1 MAMRVTT
8 RMMSEL
14 GVSRMNERLA
24 QLERSQ
30 RSLSTGRRIH
40 VASDDVS
47 GMSAALSARAG
58 IAEAKQ
64 AQRTAADGLS
74 WIQAA
79 ETRLTSATDQLQRA
93 NQLVLEANNSTTSQ
107 SGLDAIASELSEIR
121 DSILSVANSRHQGRF
136 VFGGYS
142 TATPI
147 ADPGSGWAYG
157 GDAGEVRR
165 RVGEGDTV
173 VVNVT
178 ADDVF
183 GFTDGDDVFSMLDG
197 VIADLTAGDRSGLGT
212 AIASVQTAL
221 DRVLQGRGVLGAAA
235 NRIELAEVRARADEL
250 DLKTQLSSVEDTD
263 MAEAIME
270 LQIQEVSYQAAQS
283 ALAKAIQPSLAQFL
297 R

>member
-14 GVSRMNERLA
+14 GLSRMNERLA

-30 RSLSTGRRIH
+30 RDLATGRRIH

-47 GMSAALSARAG
+47 GMSASLSARAG
-58 IAEAKQ
+58 IADARQ
-64 AQRTAADGLS
+64 AQRNAADGLS
-74 WIQAA
+74 WIQTA
-79 ETRLTSATDQLQRA
+79 ETRLSGATDQLQRA
-93 NQLVLEANNSTTSQ
+93 NQLILEANNSTNSQ
-107 SGLDAIASELSEIR
+107 QGLDAIASELSAIK
-121 DSILSVANSRHQGRF
+121 DSLLSVANSRHQGRY

-142 TATPI
+142 SSTPVE
-147 ADPGSGWAYG
+147 DPGSGWAYG
-157 GDAGEVRR
+157 GDNGEVRR

-183 GFTDGDDVFSMLDG
+183 GFTAGADVFTMLDG
-197 VIADLTAGDRSGLGT
+197 VISDLAAGDRSNLGS
-212 AIASVQTAL
+212 AINSVQGAL
-221 DRVLQGRGVLGAAA
+221 DRVLEGRGVLGAAA
-235 NRIELAEVRARADEL
+235 NRIELAEFRARADEL

-283 ALAKAIQPSLAQFL
+283 ALAKSLQPSLAQFL

>member
-30 RSLSTGRRIH
+30 RSLATGRRIH
-40 VASDDVS
+40 VSSDDVS

-58 IAEAKQ
+58 IAESKQ
-64 AQRTAADGLS
+64 AQRNAADGLS
-74 WIQAA
+74 WIQVA
-79 ETRLTSATDQLQRA
+79 ETRLSGATDQLQRA
-93 NQLVLEANNSTTSQ
+93 NQLILEANNSTTGQ
-107 SGLDAIASELSEIR
+107 TGLDAIGSELTAIR
-121 DSILSVANSRHQGRF
+121 DSLLSVANSRHQGRF

-142 TATPI
+142 SATPVE
-147 ADPGSGWAYG
+147 DPGSGWAYA
-157 GDAGEVRR
+157 GDNGEVRR
-165 RVGEGDTV
+165 RVGEGDSV

-183 GFTDGDDVFSMLDG
+183 GFTAGDDIFTTLDG
-197 VIADLTAGDRSGLGT
+197 VISDLAAGDRSNLGA
-212 AIASVQTAL
+212 AIDSVQGAL
-221 DRVLQGRGVLGAAA
+221 DRVLDGRGVLGAAA
-235 NRIELAEVRARADEL
+235 NRIELAEFRARADEL

-283 ALAKAIQPSLAQFL
+283 ALAKSLQPSLAQFL

>member
-58 IAEAKQ
+58 IAEAQQ
-64 AQRTAADGLS
+64 AQRNAADGLS

-93 NQLVLEANNSTTSQ
+93 NQLVLEANNSTTGQ
-107 SGLDAIASELSEIR
+107 SGLDAIASELSAIR
-121 DSILSVANSRHQGRF
+121 DSLLSVANSRHQGRF

-142 TATPI
+142 PNTPVE
-147 ADPGSGWAYG
+147 DPGSGWAYV
-157 GDAGEVRR
+157 GDDGAVRR

-183 GFTDGDDVFSMLDG
+183 GFADGDDVFSMLDG

-283 ALAKAIQPSLAQFL
+283 ALARAIQPSLAQFL

>member
-8 RMMSEL
+8 RMMSER

-30 RSLSTGRRIH
+30 RSLATGRRIH
-40 VASDDVS
+40 VSSDDVS
-47 GMSAALSARAG
+47 GMSAALRARAG

-64 AQRTAADGLS
+64 AQRNAADGLS
-74 WIQAA
+74 WIQVA

-93 NQLVLEANNSTTSQ
+93 NQLILEANNSTTGQ
-107 SGLDAIASELSEIR
+107 AALDAIASELSAIR
-121 DSILSVANSRHQGRF
+121 DSLVGVANSRHQGRF

-142 TATPI
+142 STTPVE
-147 ADPGSGWAYG
+147 DPGSGWAYG
-157 GDAGEVRR
+157 GDNGEVRR
-165 RVGEGDTV
+165 RIGEGDTV

-183 GFTDGDDVFSMLDG
+183 GFSDGDDVFTMLDG
-197 VIADLTAGDRSGLGT
+197 VIADLSAGDRSGLGA
-212 AIASVQTAL
+212 AIDSVQAAL
-221 DRVLQGRGVLGAAA
+221 ERVLDGRGVLGAAA
-235 NRIELAEVRARADEL
+235 NRIELAEFRARADEL

-283 ALAKAIQPSLAQFL
+283 ALAKTIQPSLAQFL

>member
-14 GVSRMNERLA
+14 GLGRMNERLA

-47 GMSAALSARAG
+47 GMAAALSARAG

-64 AQRTAADGLS
+64 AQRNAADGLS
-74 WIQAA
+74 WIRVA
-79 ETRLTSATDQLQRA
+79 ETRLTSATDQMQRA
-93 NQLVLEANNSTTSQ
+93 NELVLAANNSTTSQ
-107 SGLDAIASELSEIR
+107 SGLDAIASELSAIR
-121 DSILSVANSRHQGRF
+121 DSLLSVANSRHQGRF

-142 TATPI
+142 SATPVED
-147 ADPGSGWAYG
+147 AGSGWAYG
-157 GDAGEVRR
+157 GDDGQVRR
-165 RVGEGDTV
+165 RVGEGDSV
-173 VVNVT
+173 VVNIT

-183 GFTDGDDVFSMLDG
+183 GFTAGDDVFSMLDD
-197 VIADLTAGDRSGLGT
+197 VIADLQAGDRSNLGS
-212 AIASVQTAL
+212 AIGSVQDAL
-221 DRVLQGRGVLGAAA
+221 DRVLEGRGVLGAAA
-235 NRIELAEVRARADEL
+235 NRIELAEFRARADEL

-270 LQIQEVSYQAAQS
+270 LRIQEVSYQAAQG
-283 ALAKAIQPSLAQFL
+283 ALAKALQPSLAQFL